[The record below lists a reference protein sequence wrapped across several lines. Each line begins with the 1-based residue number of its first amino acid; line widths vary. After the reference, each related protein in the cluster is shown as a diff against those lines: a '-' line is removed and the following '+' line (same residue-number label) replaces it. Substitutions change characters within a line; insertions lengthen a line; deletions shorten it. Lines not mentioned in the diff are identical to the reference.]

1 MYEKWRW
8 IPLSITGKEPFCTG
22 VGSLYPIILMMRV
35 RSSPR
40 SMSANDSIN
49 GGQSGPS
56 NSTGMDE

>member
-1 MYEKWRW
+1 M
-8 IPLSITGKEPFCTG
+8 IPLSTTGKEPFCTG
-22 VGSLYPIILMMRV
+22 VGSLYPIILRMRV